1 MIPSVEYA
9 VLKTAVLLV
18 QNLPLK
24 AAARLGRFLGFAAYC
39 ADIRRRR
46 RAVHNLRCVFGR
58 EWERRKIA
66 AVAKENFQR
75 LGESY
80 CCAVKSV
87 RMSGEQL
94 KLHVH
99 CVGSE
104 QLRQANRRA
113 KNQIVAIGHF
123 GNFELYA
130 RLGQLIGL
138 SNTAATYRALKNSA
152 ANRIMETL
160 RRQSGTRF
168 FERRREAE
176 ALKKSLQ
183 RGGMVLGLLAD
194 HHAGGGAEAEF
205 LGLTCLATK
214 APAVLALRYR
224 ADLRTAICYRTG
236 LAQWRIEIGKAIPL
250 YNGNQARPVGDIIQN
265 VQNALTEAVR
275 RDPANWFWVHRRWR
289 KTAPSSPRKTKACE
303 HSPVGAGN
311 LPPNSSNLPPCG

>member
-9 VLKTAVLLV
+9 VLKTAVLFV
-18 QNLPLK
+18 QSLPLK
-24 AAARLGRFLGFAAYC
+24 MAARLGRFLGFAAYW

-46 RAVHNLRCVFGR
+46 QAVHNLHCVFGR
-58 EWERRKIA
+58 KWERRKIA
-66 AVAKENFQR
+66 AVAKENFRR

-94 KLHVH
+94 KPHVC
-99 CVGSE
+99 CVGGE
-104 QLRQANRRA
+104 QLRRDNLRA

-130 RLGQLIGL
+130 RIGQLIGL

-168 FERRREAE
+168 FERRREAG

-194 HHAGGGAEAEF
+194 HHAGGGAAAEF
-205 LGLTCLATK
+205 LGLPCSATK

-236 LAQWRIEIGKAIPL
+236 LAQWRIEIGETIPL
-250 YNGNQARPVGDIIQN
+250 HNGNQARPVGDIIQN

-289 KTAPSSPRKTKACE
+289 KTAPSSPRKTKARRQT
-303 HSPVGAGN
+303 PAGN
-311 LPPNSSNLPPCG
+311 TLPNSSNDSPGG

>member
-1 MIPSVEYA
+1 MIPAVEYA

-18 QNLPLK
+18 QSLPLK

-39 ADIRRRR
+39 ADFRRRR
-46 RAVHNLRCVFGR
+46 RAVHNLHSVFGR
-58 EWERRKIA
+58 EWGRRKIA
-66 AVAKENFQR
+66 AVAKENFRR

-94 KLHVH
+94 KLHVR
-99 CVGSE
+99 CIGGE
-104 QLRQANRRA
+104 QLRQANRGA

-138 SNTAATYRALKNSA
+138 SHTAATYRALKNSA

-168 FERRREAE
+168 FERRQEAV

-194 HHAGGGAEAEF
+194 HHAGNGAAAEF
-205 LGLTCLATK
+205 LGLPCLATK
-214 APAVLALRYR
+214 APAVLALRYQ

-250 YNGNQARPVGDIIQN
+250 HNGNQARSVSDIIQN

-289 KTAPSSPRKTKACE
+289 TPAPSSPN
-303 HSPVGAGN
+303 P
-311 LPPNSSNLPPCG
+311 PPCG

>member
-1 MIPSVEYA
+1 MISSVEYA
-9 VLKTAVLLV
+9 ALKTAVLLV
-18 QNLPLK
+18 QSLPLK

-58 EWERRKIA
+58 EWERKKIL
-66 AVAKENFQR
+66 AVAKENFRR

-87 RMSGEQL
+87 RMSGEQI
-94 KLHVH
+94 KSHVR
-99 CVGSE
+99 CVGGE
-104 QLRQANRRA
+104 ALRQANYRA

-130 RLGQLIGL
+130 RLGQLAGL

-160 RRQSGTRF
+160 RRRSGTQF
-168 FERRREAE
+168 FERRQEAK

-194 HHAGGGAEAEF
+194 HHAGGGAAAEF
-205 LGLTCLATK
+205 LGLPCLATK

-236 LAQWRIEIGKAIPL
+236 LAQWRIEIGEAIPL
-250 YNGNQARPVGDIIQN
+250 HKGNQARPIGDIIQN
-265 VQNALTEAVR
+265 VQNAMTAAVR

-289 KTAPSSPRKTKACE
+289 TPSPSSSRKTKDRK
-303 HSPVGAGN
+303 HSPAGDGN
-311 LPPNSSNLPPCG
+311 LSPNSPNAPSCG